1 MHDLLVPLEVVG
13 ALALLLV
20 LAMAFVASRR
30 RWLRHAPG
38 TFDCSLRTTTESQ
51 LGKGWQLGV
60 ARYEQDR
67 IAWYRV
73 FDVSP
78 RPRRVLQRPTLM
90 VQQRRLPS
98 GPEAFAVM
106 PGSVILRCRDDARVI
121 ELAMSDQSSTGFA
134 SWLEAAPPGQ
144 NVSVA

>member
-1 MHDLLVPLEVVG
+1 M
-13 ALALLLV
+13 
-20 LAMAFVASRR
+20 
-30 RWLRHAPG
+30 
-38 TFDCSLRTTTESQ
+38 
-51 LGKGWQLGV
+51 
-60 ARYEQDR
+60 
-67 IAWYRV
+67 

>member
-51 LGKGWQLGV
+51 
-60 ARYEQDR
+60 ARQGLAAR
-67 IAWYRV
+67 RRPLRAGPHRLVPRV
-73 FDVSP
+73 
-78 RPRRVLQRPTLM
+78 RRV
-90 VQQRRLPS
+90 
-98 GPEAFAVM
+98 
-106 PGSVILRCRDDARVI
+106 
-121 ELAMSDQSSTGFA
+121 
-134 SWLEAAPPGQ
+134 AAPPSGAAAPDAHGAAAAAA
-144 NVSVA
+144 VRARGLRGDARIGDPAMS